1 MTLYIFNCFV
11 LLFIFYV
18 VLIAMGTRCGSL
30 CGWCP
35 HPPPPRLIRW
45 TTLKK
50 WRNRQHLQRTAK
62 PFDLP
67 VPSNEVSKDIPI
79 GDLRSEEL
87 VTSSSSTSTVS
98 ASVACSP
105 TGETDP
111 FPAAVRPPLCRSTN
125 RVLAPERLKLW
136 LHALFSFL
144 SSTGTWTAE
153 H

>member
-11 LLFIFYV
+11 LFFIFYV

-35 HPPPPRLIRW
+35 PPPPTALSRGL
-45 TTLKK
+45 L
-50 WRNRQHLQRTAK
+50 WRNRQNLQRTAK

-67 VPSNEVSKDIPI
+67 VPSNEVSEDIPI
-79 GDLRSEEL
+79 GDLRSEEV
-87 VTSSSSTSTVS
+87 VTSSSSTSPVS

-105 TGETDP
+105 AGETDP
-111 FPAAVRPPLCRSTN
+111 FPVAVRPPLCRSTR
-125 RVLAPERLKLW
+125 RVQAPGRLKLW
-136 LHALFSFL
+136 LHVLFSFL
-144 SSTGTWTAE
+144 SLIGTWTAE